1 MSVIRIASRYAKS
14 LLDLSIEGNKLDTIL
29 GDVQSL
35 QNAVANE
42 DLANMLKSPII
53 KGDKKKQILNAIFN
67 GKVDELTMKFM
78 DLVVL
83 KGRESYLKDILDE
96 FMNQYRQFKSIS
108 IVKITSAEP
117 LNDEN
122 IANIKAKLL
131 VSKETA
137 DNIEIET
144 VVDPSILGGIIIQVG
159 DKLYDASVAHKLQ
172 TLRKEFSAN

>member
-29 GDVQSL
+29 GDVKSL
-35 QNAVANE
+35 QKAVANK

-67 GKVDELTMKFM
+67 GKVDELTMKFL
-78 DLVVL
+78 DIVVL
-83 KGRESYLKDILDE
+83 KGRESYLKDILNE
-96 FMNQYRQFKSIS
+96 FMNQYRQYKSIS
-108 IVKITSAEP
+108 IVKVTSAEP
-117 LNDEN
+117 LSEGN
-122 IANIKAKLL
+122 ITKIKEKLL
-131 VSKETA
+131 ASQVTA

-172 TLRKEFSAN
+172 SLRKEFSMN

>member
-29 GDVQSL
+29 GDVKSL
-35 QNAVANE
+35 QNAVANK
-42 DLANMLKSPII
+42 DLANVLKSPII

-108 IVKITSAEP
+108 IVKVTSAEP
-117 LNDEN
+117 LTDEN
-122 IANIKAKLL
+122 ITRIKEKLL
-131 VSKETA
+131 ASKVTA

-172 TLRKEFSAN
+172 SLRKEFI

>member
-29 GDVQSL
+29 EDVKSL
-35 QNAVANE
+35 QKAVANK
-42 DLANMLKSPII
+42 DLANVLKSPII

-83 KGRESYLKDILDE
+83 KGRESYLKDVLDE

-108 IVKITSAEP
+108 IVKVTSAEP
-117 LNDEN
+117 LNEQN
-122 IANIKAKLL
+122 LTRIKEKLL
-131 VSKETA
+131 ASNITA

-159 DKLYDASVAHKLQ
+159 DKRYDASVAHKLQ
-172 TLRKEFSAN
+172 SLRKEFI